1 MRTVSTE
8 ELTRRLAQLPGSP
21 RVVVSGN
28 AATPWVGVRA
38 VDEALAEYTL
48 HALNAPPGLPERPGV
63 TAETCF
69 VGAGMRRHP
78 ALAYVPS
85 RLSLVPVLL
94 QRMIPADVVVVHCAP
109 PRDGMLSLG
118 VEVNVLP
125 AAIEGCLARGG
136 LVVAV
141 VNDQMP
147 YTYGD
152 AQVP

>member
-1 MRTVSTE
+1 MRVVSPE
-8 ELTRRLAQLPGSP
+8 ELTRHLSLLPGSP

-28 AATPWVGVRA
+28 AAVPWVGVQA

-48 HALNAPPGLPERPGV
+48 HALNAPPGIPDRPGV

-78 ALAYVPS
+78 ALSYVPS

-118 VEVNVLP
+118 IDVRFVPKADSSNLLM
-125 AAIEGCLARGG
+125 G
-136 LVVAV
+136 VAEATV
-141 VNDQMP
+141 RC
-147 YTYGD
+147 G
-152 AQVP
+152 